1 MAVCPD
7 GDAEGL
13 EMKFSFA
20 LDRSANM
27 PLGEQLFQQLR
38 KALVR
43 GVYRPGETLP
53 SLHELAEAAGVS
65 EKVSRHALSRL
76 SEIGWCDSKRGARA
90 VVVDRGKDRR
100 GRILFF
106 YAETGLG
113 FHSSRLVGAL
123 RSRLLKADY
132 CLTAISAYDMK
143 KDGSSR
149 ILAESLKE
157 HWDLVV
163 EMGLRP
169 GSRQEIERAGWPF
182 LVLGDGGR
190 RCYPSEAANYIG
202 RIPLLNGLAVP
213 AFLQACARKRVRSV
227 VQFLLDGGGFDVSG
241 PLAAQGIDCRSV
253 HIHNVHSPYGLYRDA
268 YAAMERLLG
277 KVGGKLPDVFLFTDD
292 HFAHGGLLSLMVR
305 GIRVPEDVRV
315 VTHANRGLGPFWVK
329 PLTRLEMDPVAQG
342 DAVAEAVLGYL
353 RTGQFTEGLCL
364 GSTWQPGE
372 TF

>member
-1 MAVCPD
+1 
-7 GDAEGL
+7 
-13 EMKFSFA
+13 MKSW
-20 LDRSANM
+20 LSVDRTANM

-53 SLHELAEAAGVS
+53 SLRELAEAAGVS
-65 EKVSRHALSRL
+65 EKVSRRALARL
-76 SEIGWCDSKRGARA
+76 AEIGWCESTRGCRS

-106 YAETGLG
+106 NAETGLG

-157 HWDLVV
+157 HWDLVI
-163 EMGLRP
+163 EMGMRP
-169 GSRQEIERAGWPF
+169 GSRQEIERADWPF

-190 RCYPSEAANYIG
+190 GSRPSEAENYIG

-213 AFLQACARKRVRSV
+213 AFIQACARKRVRSV

-241 PLAAQGIDCRSV
+241 PLAAQGIACTSV

-277 KVGGKLPDVFLFTDD
+277 KAGAKLPDVFLFTDD
-292 HFAHGGLLSLMVR
+292 HFAHGGLLSLMAH

-342 DAVAEAVLGYL
+342 DTVAEAVLGYL

>member
-1 MAVCPD
+1 MGRMVKFPLAV
-7 GDAEGL
+7 
-13 EMKFSFA
+13 
-20 LDRSANM
+20 DRDANM
-27 PLGEQLFQQLR
+27 ALGEQLFR
-38 KALVR
+38 KLKEAIVR
-43 GVYRPGETLP
+43 GIYKPGEHLP
-53 SLHELAEAAGVS
+53 CLRELAEAGGVS
-65 EKVSRHALSRL
+65 EKAARQALARL
-76 SEIGWCDSKRGARA
+76 AHIGWCDSKRGARS

-100 GRILFF
+100 GRVLFF
-106 YAETGLG
+106 NAETGLG

-149 ILAESLKE
+149 ILSESLEE

-169 GSRQEIERAGWPF
+169 GSRREIERAGWPF

-190 RCYPSEAANYIG
+190 RCHPSEAANYIG

-241 PLAAQGIDCRSV
+241 PLAAQGIVCTSV
-253 HIHNVHSPYGLYRDA
+253 HIKNVHSPFGLYRGA
-268 YAAMERLLG
+268 YAAMGRLLG
-277 KVGGKLPDVFLFTDD
+277 ETGGKLPDVFLFTDD
-292 HFAHGGLLSLMVR
+292 HFAHGGLLSLMAH
-305 GIRVPEDVRV
+305 GIRVPEDVWV

-364 GSTWQPGE
+364 GSIWQPGE

>member
-1 MAVCPD
+1 MRSRFHV
-7 GDAEGL
+7 
-13 EMKFSFA
+13 
-20 LDRSANM
+20 DRAANM
-27 PLGEQLFQQLR
+27 PLGEQLFQGLR
-38 KALVR
+38 KAIVR
-43 GVYRPGETLP
+43 GVYKPGEALP
-53 SLHELAEAAGVS
+53 SLRELAEAAGVS
-65 EKVSRHALSRL
+65 EKVSRRALARL
-76 SEIGWCDSKRGARA
+76 ADIGWCDAKRGARA

-100 GRILFF
+100 GRVLFF
-106 YAETGLG
+106 NAETGLG

-149 ILAESLKE
+149 VLAESLKE

-163 EMGLRP
+163 EMGMRP
-169 GSRQEIERAGWPF
+169 GSRREIECAGWPF

-190 RCYPSEAANYIG
+190 RCFPSEAANFIG

-213 AFLQACARKRVRSV
+213 AFLQTCARKKVRSV
-227 VQFLLDGGGFDVSG
+227 VQFLLDGGGFDVSEM
-241 PLAAQGIDCRSV
+241 LAAQGIDCRSV
-253 HIHNVHSPYGLYRDA
+253 HIHNVHSPFGLYRDA

-277 KVGGKLPDVFLFTDD
+277 KAGGALPDVFLFTDD
-292 HFAHGGLLSLMVR
+292 HFAHGGLLSLMAR

-342 DAVAEAVLGYL
+342 DAVAEAVLGYFQ
-353 RTGQFTEGLCL
+353 TGRFTEGLCL
-364 GSTWQPGE
+364 GSTWCVGE